1 LEENLPAT
9 KGRSHSPA
17 LAAVLSFV
25 WPGLGQG
32 IITGQRRAA
41 ALFAAPAVLALLLL
55 AYGLARGPFVF
66 AAQLFAD
73 RDVGLTAVVILILLG
88 VLRLAAVVHAFLAAE
103 PHVTRRRF
111 DRAVLVG
118 LVAVIVASH
127 LGSGYLLL
135 AYSNAGA
142 QMFGDP
148 ANSSLIDLT
157 TPSKSLVPGQTPVPL
172 PTPTAGGRVTILFTG
187 ISAGENLYD
196 SIMVVS
202 YDPKSN
208 SVQMISVPRD
218 SAYFPLYFG
227 GVYSAKINS
236 LARYVSTGAI
246 QSPDSPYLTF
256 VKEIGYLVG
265 IPINYYAAM
274 DVEAFVQMI
283 DMVGGIDVVNPNVI
297 SDSTYDWLDGI
308 HYGFYLSVGPHH
320 LDGRTALAYVRSRHT
335 VGDYDWGRA
344 SRQQE
349 VLVDLLHKMAQP
361 SQLLNLP
368 KLISTVASSVTTDF
382 PGNQVADFVAAGQSV
397 PKENIS
403 QVVLGPP
410 YSNPVPNDPYY
421 RYCLL
426 NAKVAALSI
435 QWFGTDSTWYGEAT
449 PANTCP

>member
-1 LEENLPAT
+1 L
-9 KGRSHSPA
+9 
-17 LAAVLSFV
+17 LSFL

-32 IITGQRRAA
+32 LIAGQRRAA
-41 ALFAAPAVLALLLL
+41 ALFAVPAVLAVLLL

-73 RDVGLTAVVILILLG
+73 RNIGLTAVVILMLLG
-88 VLRLAAVVHAFLAAE
+88 VLRVTAVVHAFLGGAPRE
-103 PHVTRRRF
+103 GRKRF

-127 LGSGYLLL
+127 IGSSYFLL

-142 QMFGDP
+142 QMFGDS
-148 ANSSLIDLT
+148 ANNSLIN
-157 TPSKSLVPGQTPVPL
+157 PAMPGMSLAPGQTPGSL
-172 PTPTAGGRVTILFTG
+172 PTPVSGGRVTILLTG

-202 YDPKSN
+202 YDPKAN
-208 SVQMISVPRD
+208 SVQMISMPRD

-236 LARYVSTGAI
+236 LPRYVSTGVI
-246 QSPDSPYLTF
+246 RSPDSPYLTL

-274 DVEAFVQMI
+274 DVDGFVQMI
-283 DMVGGIDVVNPNVI
+283 DMVGGIDVVNPNPI
-297 SDSTYDWLDGI
+297 ADGTYDWLDGI
-308 HYGFYLSVGPHH
+308 HYGFYLSAGPHH
-320 LDGRTALAYVRSRHT
+320 LDGKNALAYVRSRHT

-361 SQLLNLP
+361 SQILNLP
-368 KLISTVASSVTTDF
+368 KLISTLGSSVTTDF
-382 PGNQVADFVAAGQSV
+382 PGNKVADFVAAGQSV
-397 PKENIS
+397 PKGNMK

-410 YSNPVPNDPYY
+410 YSIPIPNDPYY

-426 NAKVAALSI
+426 NAKVVALSI
-435 QWFGTDSTWYGEAT
+435 QWFGQDSTWYGKPT